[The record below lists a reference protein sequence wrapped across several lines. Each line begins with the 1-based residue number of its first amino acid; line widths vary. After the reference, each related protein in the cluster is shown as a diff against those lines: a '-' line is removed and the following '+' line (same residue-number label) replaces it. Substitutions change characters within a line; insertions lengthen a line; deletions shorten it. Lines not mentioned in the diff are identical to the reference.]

1 MLTPLLTDRGHHVIA
16 PDLPCD
22 DPAAT
27 FDDYA
32 EVVCDALGRRDDVV
46 VVGHSLAGHTIPLV
60 AARRPVRRLVYLCAL
75 VPELGRSLTDQL
87 REDTEMLNPVYL
99 KALGKTDEL
108 RRRAWVDEELARS
121 LLFGDTDD
129 EVARATFERL
139 RPQAL
144 YPYAKPFSLGSFAA
158 VASTYIVC
166 ADDRLVSPQ
175 WSKRIA
181 HDRLGAELVELPGS
195 HSPFLSRPAHL
206 ADVLHGLAD

>member
-129 EVARATFERL
+129 CTRTR
-139 RPQAL
+139 
-144 YPYAKPFSLGSFAA
+144 
-158 VASTYIVC
+158 
-166 ADDRLVSPQ
+166 
-175 WSKRIA
+175 
-181 HDRLGAELVELPGS
+181 
-195 HSPFLSRPAHL
+195 SPFRWVALRRSRAPISSARTTGWSVRSGRSASPMTGSVQSLWSSPGVTRRSFRGPHTSPTYCM
-206 ADVLHGLAD
+206 A